1 MYTETHPRTH
11 THAHVQQGRGIP
23 RVRARG
29 YMLGMGGVPALA
41 VSERAGAEQLVVGAA
56 VAGAAVVAAD
66 DVDVHE
72 PAFEECRI
80 HHVRDGTGVVHRRT
94 LFEPED
100 PVVRL
105 REESLQAR
113 L

>member
-56 VAGAAVVAAD
+56 VAA
-66 DVDVHE
+66 
-72 PAFEECRI
+72 I
-80 HHVRDGTGVVHRRT
+80 HQVWVWWGWGE
-94 LFEPED
+94 LA
-100 PVVRL
+100 
-105 REESLQAR
+105 QATQPCH
-113 L
+113 LACAH

>member
-1 MYTETHPRTH
+1 MYTETHARTH

-56 VAGAAVVAAD
+56 VAA
-66 DVDVHE
+66 
-72 PAFEECRI
+72 I
-80 HHVRDGTGVVHRRT
+80 HQVWV
-94 LFEPED
+94 
-100 PVVRL
+100 
-105 REESLQAR
+105 
-113 L
+113 